1 MKYMEVKGGKGM
13 AGGGE
18 GMLGRDKIVYF
29 WKIKPWHHDAG
40 REGEHKMCVGEDKL
54 NRIMVEHETE

>member
-1 MKYMEVKGGKGM
+1 M